1 MAKRFSELRGNMSA
15 ESRAR
20 STLMFNTIHQA
31 IIRHDRV
38 YPGHPRLEA
47 MRYRLCKVVDGRHKG
62 GHDKGGWLVGAVCL
76 WLTSSV
82 IASDERSN
90 PVDGHF

>member
-62 GHDKGGWLVGAVCL
+62 GHDKGGG
-76 WLTSSV
+76 
-82 IASDERSN
+82 
-90 PVDGHF
+90 